1 MKVMHGAI
9 VAVAVLAW
17 GAMAADD
24 SLLKPA
30 NVVDNWRLEQ
40 HEGGKAAASVDGD
53 ALLVDV
59 TAVEGD
65 AWHVQIFQIKL
76 DLKAGK
82 EYTLTFKAKAS
93 EARDIQANAGI
104 DEEDWHAIGL
114 DEAVSLTTEWKDC
127 KCVFTVADPKAD
139 NNRLGF
145 QLGQS
150 KGKVWIK
157 DVVLKVK

>member
-1 MKVMHGAI
+1 MKAMHGAI
-9 VAVAVLAW
+9 VAVAILAW
-17 GAMAADD
+17 GALAADD

-30 NVVDNWRLEQ
+30 NVVDNWRLEE

-65 AWHVQIFQIKL
+65 AWHVQIFQTKL

-82 EYTLTFKAKAS
+82 EYVLTFKAKSS
-93 EARDIQANAGI
+93 EVRDIQAQAAI
-104 DEEDWHAIGL
+104 DEEDWHTIGL
-114 DEAVSLTTEWKDC
+114 DESVNLTKEWKDY
-127 KCVFTVADPKAD
+127 KCTFTVADPKAD

-145 QLGQS
+145 VLGLAKS
-150 KGKVWIK
+150 KVWIK
-157 DVVLKVK
+157 DVVLKAK